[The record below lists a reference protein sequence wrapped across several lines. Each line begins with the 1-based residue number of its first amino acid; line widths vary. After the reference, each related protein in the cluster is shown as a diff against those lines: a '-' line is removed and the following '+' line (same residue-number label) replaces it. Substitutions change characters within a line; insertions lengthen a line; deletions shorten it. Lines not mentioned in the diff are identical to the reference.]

1 MKINQKSS
9 NQMASASNHISNKCR
24 I

>member
-1 MKINQKSS
+1 MSS
-9 NQMASASNHISNKCR
+9 NQMASAWNHISNKYW